1 MFDEFVQSSRTDAR
15 TAPRTNGSAAS
26 PRKQPPANTAAP
38 VRDEE
43 ATEPVTA
50 LESGFVSNEVEESSA
65 TAAPIFQLGRVQ
77 YAFPAPLALM
87 TVASNTLTMCLYAR
101 LGAGAGAPSGSATS
115 TPKLVRIQ
123 LDDPERTEEA
133 EVPAVPPARNR
144 NAPPPN
150 PAQQGPHKMFADPSG
165 RHLILTMLSGDNFY
179 WRSGWKKARSLPRLK
194 GLVLESV
201 AWNRSTAAAQS
212 FTSKRDGTQMIST
225 REILLGTR
233 SGDVY
238 EVILTAPLNGGPEE
252 GDFLDRLAR
261 RTAGGGGSS
270 EIDRSCRHVYTLA
283 ERERIV
289 GLEAVQLPSGG
300 GAGGASKDKARK
312 AVVIAATPTRIF
324 EFAGICGS
332 GRGED
337 SDGDFVYDRLFEPYR
352 SNSMTP
358 NLKSE
363 LPGDSPNA
371 QLHISIGSQGRI
383 PKALAWMTDPGIYY
397 GSLSLPTQS
406 SGDSLIDSANL
417 LPYPALNS
425 SEGDGLQKPVSMALT
440 DFHFLL
446 LYKDQVVGSSILDD
460 QTVYR
465 ESLPLKA
472 QEHVLGTAIDA
483 ARRTYWVYTDS
494 SIFEII
500 VKDEDRDVWKVYMQ
514 RGAFDQAL
522 KHSKSASQRDK
533 ILAAQGDR
541 NFEEGKFIPAAQCY
555 AQTLS
560 RTFEEVI
567 LKFIDSDER
576 DALRYYLIAR
586 LERLKKTDL
595 TQRVML
601 ATWLVEIYLSKINQ
615 LEDMATARAASDAA
629 NFRLEKEMLEDELR
643 QFLVTYKDNLDEK
656 TTFSLLSRHGRT
668 DMYLYFAATIGQH
681 ERIVRHWIQEEDW
694 TAALKA
700 TAAQSSPELYYQFA
714 MVLMS
719 CAPQECVDHWIDLP
733 DLEPRKLMPA
743 MLQARKDSTARA
755 EAIRYLRHIV
765 DYQRST
771 DSAVHNFLLTL
782 LATAASEESS
792 TTASSGR
799 SDAAQALL
807 DFIAQSEQDPITGQP
822 YYDLDYA
829 LRTCVANECQQ
840 ACVQIYAKMGLYES
854 AVDLALDHGDIELA
868 SRCADMVEADE
879 VLKKKLWLKSA
890 KHVVQKTKDIKRVMT
905 FLSNTDILSIED
917 ILPFF
922 PDFVVIDEFKDEICA
937 ALESYAS
944 RTEALKEEM
953 TQATKSAEA
962 IQADIAKLS
971 ERFITVEPTES
982 CNLCSLPLLTRQ
994 FYVFHCRHSFHAD
1007 CLIAETTRTLPPRSL
1022 RRIVELQN
1030 QLSSLTDGLVPA
1042 IPSTY
1047 GSAVVRNVLKPGQQ
1061 LVGKGT
1067 AVAMA
1072 GLTGVTTGLG
1082 LDRLRE
1088 FIVPDAVV
1096 SAISAGVSL
1105 GVAGGKQILAPL
1117 DPFEEPLV
1125 GSQAKAAFL
1134 QQKNGAG
1141 ALNGLGPDGADA
1153 ATGGAGGNRR
1163 AALRARAGGEKGL
1176 ILNAED
1182 EERVEE
1188 IRDELDS
1195 LVAKGCVLC
1204 DGAAAAIG
1212 RPLVQEAEAREV
1224 DWAI

>member
-1 MFDEFVQSSRTDAR
+1 MFDEFVQNSRTAAR
-15 TAPRTNGSAAS
+15 AANSTGAGFANGTGHS
-26 PRKQPPANTAAP
+26 PRKSRALPA
-38 VRDEE
+38 RDEE
-43 ATEPVTA
+43 PAEPVTT
-50 LESGFVSNEVEESSA
+50 LETGFVSNDAEEPSSNA
-65 TAAPIFQLGRVQ
+65 SPIFQLGRVQ

-101 LGAGAGAPSGSATS
+101 PPPGSSGIIGSAMP

-133 EVPAVPPARNR
+133 DVPLAPPARTR

-150 PAQQGPHKMFADPSG
+150 PAQQGPYKMFADPTG

-179 WRSGWKKARSLPRLK
+179 WRSGWKKARVLPRLK
-194 GLVLESV
+194 GLILESV
-201 AWNRSTAAAQS
+201 AWNRSSAAAQT
-212 FTSKRDGTQMIST
+212 FTSKREGAQMTTT

-233 SGDVY
+233 SGDIY
-238 EVILTAPLNGGPEE
+238 EAVLTAPINGGPEE

-270 EIDRSCRHVYTLA
+270 EVDRSCRHVYTLS
-283 ERERIV
+283 ERQPII
-289 GLEAVQLPSGG
+289 GLEAIPFPASNGTKDRVRK
-300 GAGGASKDKARK
+300 GA
-312 AVVIAATPTRIF
+312 VIAATSSRIF
-324 EFAGICGS
+324 EFVGTFGVV
-332 GRGED
+332 RGEEP
-337 SDGDFVYDRLFEPYR
+337 DGEFVYDRLFEPYR
-352 SNSMTP
+352 TSISP

-363 LPGDSPNA
+363 LPGELAQS
-371 QLHISIGSQGRI
+371 QLHVSVPQQGRLPRAI
-383 PKALAWMTDPGIYY
+383 AWMTEPGVYH
-397 GSLSLPTQS
+397 GTLSIQNQS
-406 SGDSLIDSANL
+406 AGDSIIDSANL
-417 LPYPALNS
+417 LPFPASNG
-425 SEGDGLQKPVSMALT
+425 SEGGASLGVPISMALT

-446 LYKDQVVGSSILDD
+446 LYKDQVIGTSILDD
-460 QTVYR
+460 QIAYQET
-465 ESLPLKA
+465 LPLKPDE
-472 QEHVLGTAIDA
+472 QVLGTAVDT
-483 ARRTYWVYTDS
+483 ARRTYWVYTNA

-500 VKDEDRDVWKVYMQ
+500 VKDEDRDVWRVYMQ

-522 KHSKSASQRDK
+522 KHAKSISQRDK

-555 AQTLS
+555 SQTLS

-586 LERLKKTDL
+586 LERLKKMDI

-615 LEDMATARAASDAA
+615 LEDIATAKSASDAA
-629 NFRLEKEMLEDELR
+629 NLRIENEMLEDELR
-643 QFLVTYKDNLDEK
+643 QFLVTYKDNLDKK

-668 DMYLYFAATIGQH
+668 DMYLHFAATIGEH
-681 ERIVRHWIQEEDW
+681 ERIIRHWIQEEDW
-694 TAALKA
+694 AAALKA
-700 TAAQSSPELYYQFA
+700 TSAQSSIEEYYKFA
-714 MVLMS
+714 VVLMTH
-719 CAPQECVDHWIDLP
+719 APQQCVDHWIDQP

-743 MLQARKDSTARA
+743 MLHVRKNEQARS
-755 EAIRYLRHIV
+755 EAIRYLRHVV
-765 DYQRST
+765 DYQRSA

-782 LATAASEESS
+782 LATAASESPNKPE
-792 TTASSGR
+792 
-799 SDAAQALL
+799 AAQALL
-807 DFIAQSEQDPITGQP
+807 DFIAQSEQNPLTGQP

-829 LRTCVANECQQ
+829 LRTCVTNECQE

-854 AVDLALDHGDIELA
+854 AVDLALDYGDVELA
-868 SRCADMVEADE
+868 SRCADMMEADD

-890 KHVVQKTKDIKRVMT
+890 KHVVQQTKDIKRVMT

-953 TQATKSAEA
+953 TQATRSAEA
-962 IQADIAKLS
+962 IQEDISKLA

-982 CNLCSLPLLTRQ
+982 CTLCGLPLLTRQ

-1047 GSAVVRNVLKPGQQ
+1047 TSAVVRNVFKPGQQ
-1061 LVGKGT
+1061 LVGEAARKGT
-1067 AVAMA
+1067 AAAMA
-1072 GLTGVTTGLG
+1072 GITGVTSGLG

-1088 FIVPDAVV
+1088 YIVPDAVV

-1105 GVAGGKQILAPL
+1105 GVAGSKQILAPL

-1125 GSQAKAAFL
+1125 GSQARAAWI
-1134 QQKNGAG
+1134 QKSGGVNGVASAG
-1141 ALNGLGPDGADA
+1141 NSI
-1153 ATGGAGGNRR
+1153 GGARTPTG
-1163 AALRARAGGEKGL
+1163 AGEKG
-1176 ILNAED
+1176 IVLNAED

-1195 LVAKGCVLC
+1195 LVAKGCVMC

-1212 RPLVQEAEAREV
+1212 RPLIQEAEARED

>member
-1 MFDEFVQSSRTDAR
+1 MFDEFVQNSRTSAL
-15 TAPRTNGSAAS
+15 PTNGTGASFAGSPLRTSSAKADV
-26 PRKQPPANTAAP
+26 AP
-38 VRDEE
+38 SSALEE
-43 ATEPVTA
+43 PVEPVTT
-50 LESGFVSNEVEESSA
+50 LETGFVSNEVDETEKP
-65 TAAPIFQLGRVQ
+65 AAPIFQLGRVQ

-101 LGAGAGAPSGSATS
+101 PGSSAAPAGANGTS
-115 TPKLVRIQ
+115 IASPRLVRIQ

-133 EVPAVPPARNR
+133 EVPLAPPSRSR
-144 NAPPPN
+144 NAPPPS
-150 PAQQGPHKMFADPSG
+150 PSQQGPHKMFADPSG
-165 RHLILTMLSGDNFY
+165 RHLILSLLSGDNFY
-179 WRSGWKKARSLPRLK
+179 WRSGWKKARILPRLK

-201 AWNRSTAAAQS
+201 AWNRSASAAQT
-212 FTSKRDGTQMIST
+212 FTSKREGTQMVTT

-233 SGDVY
+233 SGDIY
-238 EVILTAPLNGGPEE
+238 EAVLTAPVAPGRDE

-270 EIDRSCRHVYTLA
+270 EIDRSCRHVYTLSD
-283 ERERIV
+283 RQPVI
-289 GLEAVQLPSGG
+289 GLEAIPYTTSGG
-300 GAGGASKDKARK
+300 NSGDRQRK
-312 AVVIAATPTRIF
+312 AAVIVATSTRIF
-324 EFAGICGS
+324 EFVGPVGS
-332 GRGED
+332 ARD
-337 SDGDFVYDRLFEPYR
+337 PDADGDFVYDRLFEPYR
-352 SNSMTP
+352 SGMTP

-363 LPGDSPNA
+363 LPGDFEAS
-371 QLHISIGSQGRI
+371 QLHVSVPAQSRI
-383 PKALAWMTDPGIYY
+383 PKSLAWMTGPGVYY
-397 GSLSLPTQS
+397 GNLSIQHQA
-406 SGDSLIDSANL
+406 SGDAIIDSANL
-417 LPYPALNS
+417 LPYPAASGEPERSTTPL
-425 SEGDGLQKPVSMALT
+425 SMALT
-440 DFHFLL
+440 DFHFIL
-446 LYKDQVVGSSILDD
+446 LYNDKVIGTSILDD
-460 QTVYR
+460 QIVY
-465 ESLPLKA
+465 EEALPLKPS
-472 QEHVLGTAIDA
+472 EKVIGTAVDTT
-483 ARRTYWVYTDS
+483 RRTYWVYTDA

-500 VKDEDRDVWKVYMQ
+500 VKDEDRNVWRVFMQ
-514 RGAFDQAL
+514 RGTFDQAL
-522 KHSKSASQRDK
+522 KHAKSAGQRDK
-533 ILAAQGDR
+533 VLAAQGDR
-541 NFEEGKFIPAAQCY
+541 NFAEGKFIPAAQCY

-567 LKFIDSDER
+567 LKFIDANER

-586 LERLKKTDL
+586 LERLKRTDV

-615 LEDMATARAASDAA
+615 LDDLATAKSSSDAA
-629 NFRLEKEMLEDELR
+629 NLRLEREMLEDELR
-643 QFLVTYKDNLDEK
+643 QFLITYKDNLDKK

-668 DMYLYFAATIGQH
+668 DIYMHFAAAIGEH
-681 ERIVRHWIQEEDW
+681 ERIIRHWVQEGDW
-694 TAALKA
+694 NAALKA
-700 TAAQSSPELYYQFA
+700 TSSQDSNEIYYQFA
-714 MVLMS
+714 MVLMAH
-719 CAPQECVDHWIDLP
+719 APERTVDHWIDRS

-743 MLQARKDSTARA
+743 MLQVRKNSKTRA
-755 EAIRYLRHIV
+755 QSIRYLHHV
-765 DYQRST
+765 VNYQRST
-771 DSAVHNFLLTL
+771 DSAVHNFLLAL
-782 LATAASEESS
+782 LATA
-792 TTASSGR
+792 TT
-799 SDAAQALL
+799 DADNKFETAQALL
-807 DFIAQSEQDPITGQP
+807 DFIADSEQNPVTGQP

-829 LRTCVANECQQ
+829 LRTCVTNQCQE
-840 ACVQIYAKMGLYES
+840 ACVQIYAKMGLFES
-854 AVDLALDHGDIELA
+854 AVDLALDHEDVELA
-868 SRCADMVEADE
+868 SRCADMVEADD

-962 IQADIAKLS
+962 IQGDIAKLS
-971 ERFITVEPTES
+971 ERFITVEPNES
-982 CNLCSLPLLTRQ
+982 CTLCGLPLLTRQ

-1042 IPSTY
+1042 IPSSY
-1047 GSAVVRNVLKPGQQ
+1047 NSVVRNVLKPGQQ
-1061 LVGKGT
+1061 LVGEAARKGT

-1072 GLTGVTTGLG
+1072 GITGVTTGLG

-1088 FIVPDAVV
+1088 YIVPDAVV
-1096 SAISAGVSL
+1096 SAIAAGVNL

-1117 DPFEEPLV
+1117 DPFEEPIV
-1125 GSQAKAAFL
+1125 GAQA
-1134 QQKNGAG
+1134 
-1141 ALNGLGPDGADA
+1141 
-1153 ATGGAGGNRR
+1153 R
-1163 AALRARAGGEKGL
+1163 AALMQKTGSGASAAAAENGWQNGSGSGGNVKSGAATRGVV
-1176 ILNAED
+1176 LNAED

-1212 RPLVQEAEAREV
+1212 RPLVQEVETRED